1 MQNIQT
7 HHRDIVVRIVSDY
20 NDASVDSW
28 LKQQSL
34 LGDRCYRH
42 NNYRVIYTTQSIE
55 TDYTIM
61 INKVNQDTR
70 VQTSRIWGIQQEPF
84 IAGSMRSI
92 IPFKNEFA
100 KNPKTYAQCSKV
112 FAFVKELLDQDSKF
126 IPSPPYLYWLIEV
139 GGGDRM
145 LSFETLKNLKFDKTK
160 EISCIANTDK
170 KAFIGHIHRTNFVN
184 FLKTTS
190 LPIDYYGGE
199 KAHNKIRTKLEAL
212 EQYRYSIAIENSSTP
227 FYFTEKITDCFL
239 AGCMPF
245 YYGASNIAD
254 FFPKESF
261 VWIDITK
268 PKEAQKIIQATL
280 KEKLW
285 EKNQDF
291 ILESR
296 RRVLED
302 YNFLEAMGKKIIE
315 DYSINPSHNRSTII
329 IKGYK
334 RAILTHLL
342 RNLQRI
348 AFIMLQPFKFL
359 IQKEKN

>member
-1 MQNIQT
+1 MRSIQAQT
-7 HHRDIVVRIVSDY
+7 HKDIKVRIISDY
-20 NDASVDSW
+20 SDVSVDSW

-34 LGDRCYRH
+34 LGDRCY
-42 NNYRVIYTTQSIE
+42 YQDGYKIIYTTQAIQ
-55 TDYTIM
+55 TDYTLM
-61 INKVNQDTR
+61 INKVNQDTQ
-70 VQTSRIWGIQQEPF
+70 VQSSKIWGIQQEPF
-84 IAGSMRSI
+84 ITGSLQYI
-92 IPFKNEFA
+92 IPYKNEFA
-100 KNPKTYAQCSKV
+100 KKPKTYAQCSKV
-112 FAFVKELLDQDSKF
+112 FAFVEELLAQDPKF
-126 IPSPPYLYWLIEV
+126 IASPPYLYWLI

-145 LSFETLKNLKFDKTK
+145 LSFDSIKNLSFQKTK

-170 KAFIGHIHRTNFVN
+170 KAFAGHIQRADFVH
-184 FLKTTS
+184 FLKKTN

-199 KAHNKIRTKLEAL
+199 KKHNKIKTKLEAL

-245 YYGASNIAD
+245 YYGAQNIAD

-261 VWIDITK
+261 VWIDITR
-268 PKEAQKIIQATL
+268 PKEAQKIIQSTL

-315 DYSINPSHNRSTII
+315 DLNTHPLQDRQTII
-329 IKGYK
+329 IRGYK
-334 RAILTHLL
+334 RSFLTHLL
-342 RNLQRI
+342 RNIERLY
-348 AFIMLQPFKFL
+348 FMLLQPFKFL
-359 IQKEKN
+359 IQKENN

>member
-1 MQNIQT
+1 
-7 HHRDIVVRIVSDY
+7 
-20 NDASVDSW
+20 
-28 LKQQSL
+28 
-34 LGDRCYRH
+34 
-42 NNYRVIYTTQSIE
+42 
-55 TDYTIM
+55 
-61 INKVNQDTR
+61 
-70 VQTSRIWGIQQEPF
+70 
-84 IAGSMRSI
+84 
-92 IPFKNEFA
+92 
-100 KNPKTYAQCSKV
+100 
-112 FAFVKELLDQDSKF
+112 
-126 IPSPPYLYWLIEV
+126 
-139 GGGDRM
+139 M
-145 LSFETLKNLKFDKTK
+145 LSFETLKNLSFHKTK

-170 KAFIGHIHRTNFVN
+170 KAFAGHIHRANFVH
-184 FLKTTS
+184 FLKTTT

-199 KAHNKIRTKLEAL
+199 KKHNRIKTKLEAL

-261 VWIDITK
+261 VWIDITR
-268 PKEAQKIIQATL
+268 PKEAQKIIQSAL

-302 YNFLEAMGKKIIE
+302 YNFLEAMGKKIIA
-315 DYSINPSHNRSTII
+315 DFNAHPLQNKQTII
-329 IKGYK
+329 VKGYK
-334 RAILTHLL
+334 RTILTHLL

-348 AFIMLQPFKFL
+348 VFAILQPFKFL
-359 IQKEKN
+359 IQKEKH